1 MELIHALTKEKLG
14 KIISDYISERLK
26 KGNYQIKG
34 YEKDNILIIIKNF
47 KNAQIMV
54 ILNHTKK

>member
-14 KIISDYISERLK
+14 KIISDYISEKLK

-34 YEKDNILIIIKNF
+34 YEMDTILIITKNF